1 MTHQPRKNSRGKI
14 RDLKKSN
21 QSKSKSRR
29 KLAIGERNSLT
40 EREISEFTLRRLH
53 TLGSQKFGSSPY
65 SQHFERWLSN
75 IESVLVEFELNLNI
89 GIDDQFVI
97 ECSEILSTIRQQLE
111 NRRRRESTIDQE
123 IKYLS
128 ECRSQLQQ
136 MNADYVTAEKARRS
150 QKNRTVKR
158 LNNEISCL
166 RKEQDDVIR
175 IKTGFLRGISKKER
189 EQKELEIIQEINAKQ
204 TELELLILNFSSG
217 QKMFREELETKRRP
231 VLEQIK
237 RFRKMIRDLE
247 IDGSLEERWFA
258 CEALIDSVNIFL
270 QRKAAKSN
278 DA

>member
-1 MTHQPRKNSRGKI
+1 MQKSAPANERRLRYCGESK
-14 RDLKKSN
+14 KKS
-21 QSKSKSRR
+21 
-29 KLAIGERNSLT
+29 
-40 EREISEFTLRRLH
+40 
-53 TLGSQKFGSSPY
+53 
-65 SQHFERWLSN
+65 
-75 IESVLVEFELNLNI
+75 
-89 GIDDQFVI
+89 
-97 ECSEILSTIRQQLE
+97 
-111 NRRRRESTIDQE
+111 
-123 IKYLS
+123 
-128 ECRSQLQQ
+128 
-136 MNADYVTAEKARRS
+136 
-150 QKNRTVKR
+150 KNRTVKG

-237 RFRKMIRDLE
+237 RFRKMVRDLE